1 MKNKFLILSSLA
13 LLFTFTSC
21 GGTPA
26 ESENTSIDNASSET
40 ISEVVSSSELDSTTQ
55 SETSEE
61 TSSEEIVT
69 KVKPV
74 ITFSIESGAEITDAS
89 QLTYTISDNATGTHR
104 YEKDEVFYSYD
115 FPTEYGIYALVVEV
129 EESELYEYSKNWVV
143 FSYVSSLPEAD
154 IEFTTKTTYDY
165 TGEGIRPDFGVTPGV
180 EYTFHYEQN
189 GVYYQDDDPVEV
201 GDYTL
206 VVITIAN
213 ENYRETKRWFNFSI
227 VISNRVDAE
236 VTFSIENGTTIVS
249 GTEITFVAPED
260 ATYTYWYSAND
271 GAVNLGTTAP
281 VEPGTYALNVQV
293 EQSEKYNEKHYFV
306 WYKLTSADK
315 ITPVITFDTSTIYP
329 TVTVSDDAPYTVHY
343 EQNEQFYSTERPTEY
358 GTYTMVVTVTEDDT
372 YNSVVKWVVFEL
384 EDPENVKSTPVI
396 TFSIEAGTE
405 VAPGAPITYTVSDD
419 LESVAQFDK
428 DEAFYCTYEGVAP
441 SEEGIYALVV
451 TVAETETTKAA
462 TSWVVFTVVAE

>member
-1 MKNKFLILSSLA
+1 MKNKLLLSLLILL
-13 LLFTFTSC
+13 TFTSC
-21 GGTPA
+21 SGNTNG
-26 ESENTSIDNASSET
+26 SENSSVNSSEMSSET
-40 ISEVVSSSELDSTTQ
+40 ISSSELNSTEGNKESSSSES
-55 SETSEE
+55 
-61 TSSEEIVT
+61 IT

-104 YEKDEVFYSYD
+104 YEKDELFYSYD

-143 FSYVSSLPEAD
+143 FSYVSTLPEAD

-180 EYTFHYEQN
+180 EYTYHYEQN

-201 GDYTL
+201 GEYTL
-206 VVITIAN
+206 VVVTKEN

-236 VTFSIENGTTIVS
+236 VTFSIESGTTIVS
-249 GTEITFVAPED
+249 GTEITFDVPSD
-260 ATYTYWYSAND
+260 ATYSYWYSAND
-271 GAVNLGTTAP
+271 GEINLGTTAP
-281 VEPGTYALNVQV
+281 VEPGTYALNVQI

-329 TVTVSDDAPYTVHY
+329 TVTVSDNAPYTIHY
-343 EQNEQFYSTERPTEY
+343 EQNEQFYSNERPTEY
-358 GTYTMVVTVTEDDT
+358 GTYTMVVTVTEDNT
-372 YNSVVKWVVFEL
+372 YNQVVNWVVFEL
-384 EDPENVKSTPVI
+384 EDPNNVKTTPTI
-396 TFSIEAGTE
+396 TFSIEAGAE
-405 VAPGAPITYTVSDD
+405 VAPGAPITYTISDG
-419 LESVAQFDK
+419 LVGTAQFDK
-428 DEAFYCTYEGVAP
+428 NDAFYCAYEGVAP
-441 SEEGIYALVV
+441 SEEGTYALVV
-451 TVAETETTKAA
+451 TVTETETTKA
-462 TSWVVFTVVAE
+462 TVSWVVFSVVA